1 MTQGAQEALTTAILA
16 EFAPYVTLPSVLAVS
31 PNLTLPTILALVVI
45 SATGVGCAIAL
56 KK

>member
-1 MTQGAQEALTTAILA
+1 MTQGAQEALMTAILA